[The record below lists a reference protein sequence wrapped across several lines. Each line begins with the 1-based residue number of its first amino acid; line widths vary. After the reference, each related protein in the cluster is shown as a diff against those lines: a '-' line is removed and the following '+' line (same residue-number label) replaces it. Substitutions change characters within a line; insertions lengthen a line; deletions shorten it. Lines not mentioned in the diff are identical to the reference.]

1 MALIRTLCIDDHA
14 IVRQGIIHLI
24 SREPDIVVVGSAA
37 TGEAGLALFR
47 SCRPDVTLMDLR
59 LGTMSGIQV
68 IRAIRSDDAS
78 ARVVVLT
85 MYQGDEDI
93 RSALEAGVQ
102 LPTYTR
108 TPLLSRSSE
117 SYETFMLAVTQGRS
131 VRLVNL
137 LKSGLRTRLWTPRE
151 IEVIGLIGEGM
162 RNKEIAVCLGI
173 AEETVHVHVKNIF
186 QKLKV
191 NDRTAAMHVALRR
204 GIIHV
209 P

>member
-1 MALIRTLCIDDHA
+1 MALIRTLCIEDHN
-14 IVRQGIIHLI
+14 IVREGIIHLI
-24 SREPDIVVVGSAA
+24 SREPDIMVVGSAA

-93 RSALEAGVQ
+93 RHALEAGAAAYVTKDTVAEQ
-102 LPTYTR
+102 IVRVIRDVHAGVNPGPIGVASKSVEEWAEKA
-108 TPLLSRSSE
+108 PL
-117 SYETFMLAVTQGRS
+117 
-131 VRLVNL
+131 
-137 LKSGLRTRLWTPRE
+137 TPRE
-151 IEVIGLIGEGM
+151 IEVIGLIAEGM

-186 QKLKV
+186 QKLEV
-191 NDRTAAMHVALRR
+191 NDRTAAMNVALRR
-204 GIIHV
+204 GIVHV

>member
-1 MALIRTLCIDDHA
+1 MALIRTLCIEDHN
-14 IVRQGIIHLI
+14 IVREGIIHLI
-24 SREPDIVVVGSAA
+24 SREPDIMVVGSAA

-93 RSALEAGVQ
+93 RHALEAGAAAYVTKDTVAEQ
-102 LPTYTR
+102 IVRVIRDVHAGVNPGPIGVASKSVKEWAEKA
-108 TPLLSRSSE
+108 PL
-117 SYETFMLAVTQGRS
+117 
-131 VRLVNL
+131 
-137 LKSGLRTRLWTPRE
+137 TPRE
-151 IEVIGLIGEGM
+151 IEVIGLIAEGM

-186 QKLKV
+186 QKLEV
-191 NDRTAAMHVALRR
+191 NDRTAAMNVALRR
-204 GIIHV
+204 GIVHV

>member
-93 RSALEAGVQ
+93 RSALEAGAAAYVHKDTVAEQ
-102 LPTYTR
+102 IVRVIRDVHAGGNPGPIGAPSKSVEEWAENA
-108 TPLLSRSSE
+108 PL
-117 SYETFMLAVTQGRS
+117 
-131 VRLVNL
+131 
-137 LKSGLRTRLWTPRE
+137 TPRE

>member
-1 MALIRTLCIDDHA
+1 MASIRILCIDDHA
-14 IVRQGIIHLI
+14 IVREGIIHLI
-24 SREPDIVVVGSAA
+24 SREPDIMVVGSAA

-68 IRAIRSDDAS
+68 IRAIRSEDAS

-93 RSALEAGVQ
+93 RRALEAGAAAYVHKDTVAEQ
-102 LPTYTR
+102 IVRVIRDVHAGVNPGPIGVASQSVEEWAENA
-108 TPLLSRSSE
+108 PL
-117 SYETFMLAVTQGRS
+117 
-131 VRLVNL
+131 
-137 LKSGLRTRLWTPRE
+137 TPRE
-151 IEVIGLIGEGM
+151 IEVIGLIAEGM

-191 NDRTAAMHVALRR
+191 NDRTAAMNVALRR